1 MPHPQLVLPPPR
13 PPRLQAAEYASARHI
28 VRLPAQAAVSGG
40 DLSSVGSALHGRAF
54 GSAGPAPPD
63 PARQAQDEP
72 ASRLAALPAHAHDA
86 IAAHEN
92 LVCGSLVV
100 LGAQRSISCMRAC
113 CHDAALPALDA
124 LALLL
129 PASARRAP
137 LLVNGA
143 LPRNATA
150 DMAQIDAVTTNG
162 IYVDV

>member
-1 MPHPQLVLPPPR
+1 
-13 PPRLQAAEYASARHI
+13 
-28 VRLPAQAAVSGG
+28 
-40 DLSSVGSALHGRAF
+40 
-54 GSAGPAPPD
+54 
-63 PARQAQDEP
+63 
-72 ASRLAALPAHAHDA
+72 
-86 IAAHEN
+86 
-92 LVCGSLVV
+92 
-100 LGAQRSISCMRAC
+100 MRAC